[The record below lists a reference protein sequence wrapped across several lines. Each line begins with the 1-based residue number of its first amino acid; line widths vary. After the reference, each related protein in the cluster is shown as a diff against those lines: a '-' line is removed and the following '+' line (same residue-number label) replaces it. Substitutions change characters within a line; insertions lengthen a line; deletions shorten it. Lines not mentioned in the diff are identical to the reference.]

1 MSGFL
6 SWNSPVLD
14 SCEWFVK
21 WIFQFALH
29 WIPLRRLNFHI
40 LVDYLFYPEIFTRN
54 FYYRHFYPIYE
65 QKSFFYGHFYL
76 FYGQKSARY
85 EHLPI
90 KWKTNKLFKRNK
102 EAIFSKITPL
112 GNPFT
117 KNKKLHFHITPS
129 AWQIRYHLIG
139 IG

>member
-1 MSGFL
+1 
-6 SWNSPVLD
+6 V
-14 SCEWFVK
+14 
-21 WIFQFALH
+21 I
-29 WIPLRRLNFHI
+29 
-40 LVDYLFYPEIFTRN
+40 YLFYPEIFTRN

-117 KNKKLHFHITPS
+117 KNKKLHFLLLPLPDKPIIIEFVLAKNAVSCYRGFCGGNKSTLIINLLY
-129 AWQIRYHLIG
+129 IRTLLTFFVYD
-139 IG
+139 